1 MKKKK
6 NINSRS
12 LFDNSKF
19 LLLLSFILSC
29 IFWVAFAS
37 GSDEESTITISDIP
51 VTIEL
56 SDEAK
61 EDGLRVYRGGEA
73 TVSVQVKGNR
83 LTVGSIT
90 KDDIQVVAQN
100 TSSITVANT
109 YALSLSTKK
118 NGVKTDYE
126 IVSVSPSV
134 INVTV
139 DKEKQQTF
147 NIEKNIDTSSVTL
160 PISTNE
166 SISGYYLSKPVIS
179 NNTVTVTGPEQEVK
193 QINKVQVSDTISG
206 EQSENITKKLEVQL
220 LDSDGELIESDL
232 INVSPKKVDV
242 TIQILPEKEIEI
254 IPNFVNVPSGMD
266 VDSIASV
273 KPSKITVAA
282 TEEELSLLNEIK
294 LDPIDFNT
302 LDPTKTQ
309 ITCNISLPAGYINI
323 SNVEQ
328 ARVSLDLSDYSST
341 TIPVTDVELTSVPDG
356 YTAEVSTKSINV
368 SIAGPTDEISDI
380 TAESIKASVDLS
392 SLASGFEGSQEMPV
406 KIDLSELNGCWCFKE
421 YTVNVSLK
429 KTTE

>member
-429 KTTE
+429 KITE

>member
-254 IPNFVNVPSGMD
+254 IPNFVNVPSGMG

-429 KTTE
+429 KITE

>member
-73 TVSVQVKGNR
+73 TVSVQIKGNR

-429 KTTE
+429 KITE